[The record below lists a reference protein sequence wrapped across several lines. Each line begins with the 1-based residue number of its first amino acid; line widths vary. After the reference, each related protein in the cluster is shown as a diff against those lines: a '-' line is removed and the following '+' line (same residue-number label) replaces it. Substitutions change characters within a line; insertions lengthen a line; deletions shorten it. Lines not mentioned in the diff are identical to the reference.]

1 MVASVKEQPLSQQAF
16 ERARNL
22 AKQRYV
28 QLREK
33 HPTLQAY
40 LVLSSPIGQVA
51 HETTIDDIL
60 KGFPEMI
67 LDGKAK
73 EEFVRFSK
81 SPKPKDPSPKKL
93 EQWRRKNDEL
103 VSPLEIDGSVQVE
116 LRFIHLDYELIPQ
129 LQKDS
134 LVDSQLTPQSRASIR
149 IVLGTLSQ
157 LSR

>member
-1 MVASVKEQPLSQQAF
+1 MVAGVKKQPLSQQAF
-16 ERARNL
+16 ERARAS
-22 AKQRYV
+22 AKQRFA

-33 HPTLQAY
+33 HAALQAY

-51 HETTIDDIL
+51 HEAAINDIL

-67 LDGKAK
+67 MDGKAK
-73 EEFVRFSK
+73 EDFVRFSK
-81 SPKPKDPSPKKL
+81 SPKPKDQTPEKL
-93 EQWRRKNDEL
+93 KQWRRTNDEL
-103 VSPLEIDGSVQVE
+103 VSRLEIDGSVQVE
-116 LRFIHLDYELIPQ
+116 LRFIHLNYELIPL

-134 LVDSQLTPQSRASIR
+134 LVDSRLTPQSRASIR